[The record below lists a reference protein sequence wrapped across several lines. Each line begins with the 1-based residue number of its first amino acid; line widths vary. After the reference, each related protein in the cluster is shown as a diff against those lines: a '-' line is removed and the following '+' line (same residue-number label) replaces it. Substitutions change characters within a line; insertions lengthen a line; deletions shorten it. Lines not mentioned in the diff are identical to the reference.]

1 MALLQRKEMVVS
13 AFENERFLL
22 TSNDYLDQSKQ
33 PESL

>member
-13 AFENERFLL
+13 AFKNERFLL
-22 TSNDYLDQSKQ
+22 PSNDYLDQSKQ